1 MDNIS
6 NLILQKRERFGA
18 SRDRSNSR
26 NIGKSLSGATRQST
40 DFYLQKSVARQNAMR
55 LIAF

>member
-6 NLILQKRERFGA
+6 NLILQKRERFGESGA
-18 SRDRSNSR
+18 RSNSW

>member
-18 SRDRSNSR
+18 SRARSNSR
-26 NIGKSLSGATRQST
+26 NIGKSLSGATRQPT

>member
-18 SRDRSNSR
+18 SRARSNSR

-40 DFYLQKSVARQNAMR
+40 GFYLQKSVARQNAMR

>member
-26 NIGKSLSGATRQST
+26 NIGKSLSEATRQST
-40 DFYLQKSVARQNAMR
+40 AFYLQKSVARQNAMR